1 MPRVKFDSASDEQP
15 KPTTRSHFH
24 RRRRPLHDRMGG
36 GKGVRCVSVDRYRCC
51 IALPILKRIHG
62 LVVADVLLWRNKHLS
77 AAIVAGATFVWFLF
91 EVVEYHF
98 LALMCHISIAAM
110 LSVLCHFIFS
120 LEQSVSSSCCRDAR
134 RMPELVLSEEAIRGL
149 AFFFHA
155 KLSRLTSIADGKD
168 LKLFLSVHELF
179 TPLSAQCNTPH
190 VLLFPQA
197 IASLWVVSVIG
208 SYCSSLTLAY
218 LGKRCADPT
227 LRRTAEE
234 EELHLL
240 TVLASICA
248 GLLCLLAL
256 PALYERYE
264 DEVDHLA
271 MRGSEDLKRFYQK
284 LDSRILGKIPRG
296 PVNNAKKSK

>member
-15 KPTTRSHFH
+15 KPTTRSHVH
-24 RRRRPLHDRMGG
+24 RRRRPLHDRLGG

-98 LALMCHISIAAM
+98 LALIGS
-110 LSVLCHFIFS
+110 LSSVTSIFS

-190 VLLFPQA
+190 VLLLPQA

-296 PVNNAKKSK
+296 PVNAKKSK

>member
-15 KPTTRSHFH
+15 KPTTRSHVH
-24 RRRRPLHDRMGG
+24 RRRRPLHDRLGG
-36 GKGVRCVSVDRYRCC
+36 GK
-51 IALPILKRIHG
+51 
-62 LVVADVLLWRNKHLS
+62 VADVLLWRNKHLS

-110 LSVLCHFIFS
+110 LVLFIWS
-120 LEQSVSSSCCRDAR
+120 NLEALVHRDAR

-168 LKLFLSVHELF
+168 LKLFLS
-179 TPLSAQCNTPH
+179 
-190 VLLFPQA
+190 A

-218 LGKRCADPT
+218 L
-227 LRRTAEE
+227 
-234 EELHLL
+234 
-240 TVLASICA
+240 

-296 PVNNAKKSK
+296 PVNAKKSK